1 MLKRFSKRYK
11 GCVFRL
17 WWGCSQGAVT
27 LRRLIR
33 RKNMTLADIARL
45 AGVSRTTA
53 SYVINGQAEQRRI
66 SAATIEKVMAVVRQ
80 HQYQIDPQ
88 AAALR
93 RGASRL
99 LGLIVPDLEN
109 ISYAR
114 LAKRLERGAREQGYR
129 LLIVSSDDCAQS
141 ERALALALRAQRCEV
156 LITASC
162 LADDDPFY
170 VDLANDGWAV
180 VGVDRGLDRQHF
192 VSVVS
197 DDYDAAEKLTRS
209 VLNENTR
216 RVAWLDAMPGLSI
229 SRERRAGFKAAL
241 KEQGIEAV
249 CLSAEHYERSE
260 AMVLAQQ
267 VLNQPE
273 GVDALVTASYTL
285 MEGVFDAF
293 LERGGLSKHI
303 RLATFGD
310 HRLLDFLPEPVNS
323 VLQDYD
329 RIAALTLNSALEAA
343 QGGRNVGQQVV
354 KRHLFKRA

>member
-1 MLKRFSKRYK
+1 
-11 GCVFRL
+11 
-17 WWGCSQGAVT
+17 
-27 LRRLIR
+27 
-33 RKNMTLADIARL
+33 MTLADIARL

-66 SAATIEKVMAVVRQ
+66 SSATIEKVMTVVRQ

-129 LLIVSSDDCAQS
+129 LLIVSSDDCAES
-141 ERALALALRAQRCEV
+141 ERALALALRAQRCEA

-162 LADDDPFY
+162 LADSDPFY
-170 VDLANDGWAV
+170 AELIKDGWAV
-180 VGVDRGLDRQHF
+180 VGMDRGLDSQRF

-197 DDYDAAEKLTRS
+197 DDRDAAEQLTRS
-209 VLNENTR
+209 VLFEGAR
-216 RVAWLDAMPGLSI
+216 RVAWMDAMPGLSI
-229 SRERRAGFKAAL
+229 SRERRAGFQAAL
-241 KEQGIEAV
+241 QGRNIEPVYLSGVRYEREEAV
-249 CLSAEHYERSE
+249 RLACQLLDE
-260 AMVLAQQ
+260 ATPL
-267 VLNQPE
+267 
-273 GVDALVTASYTL
+273 DALVTASYTL

-293 LERGGLSKHI
+293 LARGGLSNRI

-310 HRLLDFLPEPVNS
+310 HPLLDFLSQPVNS
-323 VLQDYD
+323 ALQDYD
-329 RIAALTLNSALEAA
+329 RVAEVTLCSALEAA
-343 QGGRNVGQQVV
+343 RGERHVGQQVV
-354 KRHLFKRA
+354 KRHLCKR